1 MKDKLLNVVI
11 KGKNMV
17 NGVFS
22 KGQNLTVKTDSGE
35 GYVDTLVKVIIAIV
49 IGGLLLL
56 FFKDTFTNI
65 ILPTVTTRLQEM
77 FN

>member
-1 MKDKLLNVVI
+1 MKEKLLNVVI
-11 KGKNMV
+11 KG
-17 NGVFS
+17 
-22 KGQNLTVKTDSGE
+22 QNKLMGLCNTNKTLVIQADSGE

-56 FFKDTFTNI
+56 FFKDTFTNT

>member
-17 NGVFS
+17 NGVFH
-22 KGQNLTVKTDSGE
+22 KGDDLVIKADSGE
-35 GYVDTLVKVIIAIV
+35 GYVDSLIKVIIAIV

-56 FFKDTFTNI
+56 YFKDTFTNT